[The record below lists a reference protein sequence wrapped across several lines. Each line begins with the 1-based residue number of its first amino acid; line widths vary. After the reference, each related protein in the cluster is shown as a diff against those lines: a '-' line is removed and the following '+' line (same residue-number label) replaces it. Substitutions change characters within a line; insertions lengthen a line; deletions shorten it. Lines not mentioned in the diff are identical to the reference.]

1 MFTILRQHFFALLLV
16 VLPVTAATA
25 QDVSGF
31 RLLMI
36 EQAGC
41 YYCRVFNRDV
51 APVYK
56 TSVEGTAAPL
66 FHADLRGPLPDGVTL
81 LSLPF
86 VTPTF
91 ILLDPNGVEV
101 ERMTGYPGDDFF
113 WPYIGDMLV
122 QAGALAASDT
132 IIKP

>member
-1 MFTILRQHFFALLLV
+1 MFNALRQYTITLAVMSL
-16 VLPVTAATA
+16 AAAFGSGAMA
-25 QDVSGF
+25 QDTNGF

-51 APVYK
+51 APVYHA
-56 TSVEGTAAPL
+56 SVEGAAAPL
-66 FHADLRGPLPDGVTL
+66 VHADLRGDLPVGVTL
-81 LSLPF
+81 LSRPY

-91 ILLDPNGVEV
+91 ILLGPDGVEV
-101 ERMTGYPGDDFF
+101 ERLTGFPGEDFF

-122 QAGALAASDT
+122 QAGALPA
-132 IIKP
+132 PVN

>member
-1 MFTILRQHFFALLLV
+1 MFKSARQHLFALV
-16 VLPVTAATA
+16 VTVIAVTSSGAFA
-25 QDVSGF
+25 QDATGF

-51 APVYK
+51 APVYD

-66 FHADLRGPLPDGVTL
+66 IRADLRGELPEGVTL
-81 LSLPF
+81 ASLPF

-91 ILLDPNGVEV
+91 ILLDPTGAEV
-101 ERMTGYPGDDFF
+101 ERLTGYPGDDFF

-122 QAGALAASDT
+122 QAGALPAVN
-132 IIKP
+132 

>member
-1 MFTILRQHFFALLLV
+1 MRQHLFVLLLALLPASGAL
-16 VLPVTAATA
+16 A
-25 QDVSGF
+25 QDGSGF

-51 APVYK
+51 APVYESS
-56 TSVEGTAAPL
+56 TEGLAAPL
-66 FHADLRGPLPDGVTL
+66 LRADLRGALPDGVTL
-81 LSLPF
+81 SSLPF

-101 ERMTGYPGDDFF
+101 ERLTGYPGDDFF

-122 QAGALAASDT
+122 QAGALPA
-132 IIKP
+132 PVN

>member
-1 MFTILRQHFFALLLV
+1 MFRIMRQYLFAVLLALLPASGAV
-16 VLPVTAATA
+16 A
-25 QDVSGF
+25 QDASGF

-51 APVYK
+51 APVYESS
-56 TSVEGTAAPL
+56 TEGQAAPL
-66 FHADLRGPLPDGVTL
+66 LRADLRGALPDGVTL
-81 LSLPF
+81 SSLPF

-101 ERMTGYPGDDFF
+101 ERLTGYPGDDFF

-122 QAGALAASDT
+122 QAGALPA
-132 IIKP
+132 PVN

>member
-1 MFTILRQHFFALLLV
+1 MRQHLFALLLAL
-16 VLPVTAATA
+16 LPASGAVA
-25 QDVSGF
+25 QDAAGF

-51 APVYK
+51 APVYESS
-56 TSVEGTAAPL
+56 TEGLAAPL
-66 FHADLRGPLPDGVTL
+66 LRADLRGALPDGVTL
-81 LSLPF
+81 SSLPF

-101 ERMTGYPGDDFF
+101 ERLTGYPGDDFF

-122 QAGALAASDT
+122 QAGALPA
-132 IIKP
+132 PLN

>member
-1 MFTILRQHFFALLLV
+1 MFRIMRQHLFALLLAL
-16 VLPVTAATA
+16 LPASGAVA
-25 QDVSGF
+25 QDASGF

-51 APVYK
+51 APVYESS
-56 TSVEGTAAPL
+56 TEGLAAPL
-66 FHADLRGPLPDGVTL
+66 LRADLRGALPDGVTL
-81 LSLPF
+81 SSLPF

-101 ERMTGYPGDDFF
+101 ERLTGYPGDDFF

-122 QAGALAASDT
+122 QAGALPA
-132 IIKP
+132 PVN